1 MKDLAYGRPPL
12 TGGAVRQR
20 LLHRLGELPPG
31 CRRGIGR
38 HPGHVGG
45 KILAHV
51 LEIREQLCAVAKYR
65 VVAHIACLD
74 CRQHLRPHLG
84 VEALV
89 RLNLV
94 RLDADQ
100 LTKPSHGCSP
110 VWWVQAAPRPA
121 TSVRSGRYRLRSSPA
136 SWYYCNRERYSAASS
151 RAVRLPDRRSDR

>member
-31 CRRGIGR
+31 LRLGIGR

-45 KILAHV
+45 KIFAHV

-65 VVAHIACLD
+65 GVAHISCPD
-74 CRQHLRPHLG
+74 CRQHLRPPPAM
-84 VEALV
+84 EALV

-100 LTKPSHGCSP
+100 LTKPSHGYSP
-110 VWWVQAAPRPA
+110 VWWVRAAPGPA
-121 TSVRSGRYRLRSSPA
+121 TSVRSGR
-136 SWYYCNRERYSAASS
+136 ERRRFSLASS
-151 RAVRLPDRRSDR
+151 YYLSRVLQAPLTPLPGRHP